1 MIAVSPVASRRDLQ
15 DFLRF
20 PRLLYRGLPGYVAP
34 LDMEREQTLS
44 PEKAPFFQSNE
55 AAFYLAHHDGKIVGR
70 ISAQILSDAPAQ
82 WPLKTG
88 LFGCL
93 DAVDDPRV
101 IGKLLDAVGRWL
113 DARGMN
119 RMRGPFNLSSNGETG
134 LQISGQSHMP
144 MVMTPWH
151 PPYLARHVETHG
163 LQPVKDVVSY
173 SLDLARLGP
182 SDLKHH
188 RSLMIRTAGDLKVR
202 GLDLRHL
209 LHDIQI
215 ITTVYNDAWSANWG
229 FTPISDAEARALAAS
244 LKPIIQEDMAVIV
257 ERNGNPIAVALWIP
271 NIQEMVA
278 DMDGRLLPFNWIK
291 FLWRARRRAYSS
303 CRVILLGVAQ
313 SERGN
318 PSNLGL
324 PAMMISELVRRSI
337 NHNIRQ
343 VELGWILEDNMG
355 LRRTIERIG
364 GTISTTHRIYEVG
377 LPTYSRDELAANA
390 IIQRIGHTDRTQIA
404 QTADKFVA
412 GL

>member
-1 MIAVSPVASRRDLQ
+1 MIAVTPVASRKDLQ
-15 DFLRF
+15 DFLRL
-20 PRLLYRGLPGYVAP
+20 PRLLYRGMQGYSAP

-44 PEKAPFFQSNE
+44 PKKSPFFQNNE
-55 AAFYLAHHDGKIVGR
+55 AVLFLARLKEKAVGR
-70 ISAQILSDAPAQ
+70 ISAQILGDAPVQ

-93 DAVDDPRV
+93 DAIDDPRV
-101 IGKLLDAVGRWL
+101 TSALLDEAGRWL
-113 DARGMN
+113 QARGMD

-134 LQISGQSHMP
+134 LQIGGQSHTP

-151 PPYLARHVETHG
+151 PPYLAAHVEA
-163 LQPVKDVVSY
+163 LNLEPVKDVVSY

-182 SDLKHH
+182 SDLKRH
-188 RSLMIRTAGDLKVR
+188 RALTARTTGDIKVR

-209 LHDIQI
+209 RRDIGI
-215 ITTVYNDAWSANWG
+215 ITTIYNDAWSSNWG
-229 FTPISDAEARALAAS
+229 FTPISDAESLAMADS
-244 LKPIIQEDMAVIV
+244 LKAIIQQDMAVIV
-257 ERNGNPIAVALWIP
+257 ERDGMPIAVALWIP

-278 DMDGRLLPFNWIK
+278 DMDGRLLPFNWIR

-324 PAMMISELVRRSI
+324 PAMMIGELVHRSI
-337 NHNIRQ
+337 NHRIRQ
-343 VELGWILEDNMG
+343 VELGWVLEDNSG

-364 GTISTTHRIYEVG
+364 GTISTTHRIYEIG
-377 LPTYSRDELAANA
+377 LS
-390 IIQRIGHTDRTQIA
+390 
-404 QTADKFVA
+404 V
-412 GL
+412 